1 MTAKRTPTPQ
11 AKRLLE
17 LEQQL
22 KQGNQQTGEI
32 LNQNATNLELIWEV
46 FNEQQSMLE
55 TLSLESSKQSET
67 IIQQSEAIERKLSE
81 VNSKM
86 GGELKQERAS
96 REMLEQTMTSL
107 TQSVDTLIA
116 YLEGQT
122 L

>member
-32 LNQNATNLELIWEV
+32 LNQNAINLELIWEV

-55 TLSLESSKQSET
+55 TFFLESSKQSET
-67 IIQQSEAIERKLSE
+67 IIQQSEAIRKLSE

-86 GGELKQERAS
+86 GGELKQERES
-96 REMLEQTMTSL
+96 RETLEQTMTSL
-107 TQSVDTLIA
+107 TQSVNTLISFF
-116 YLEGQT
+116 EGQT
-122 L
+122 R

>member
-46 FNEQQSMLE
+46 FNEQQSILRDFI
-55 TLSLESSKQSET
+55 TR
-67 IIQQSEAIERKLSE
+67 IIQAVRDNHSAVRSNQEIVGSELRKWAE
-81 VNSKM
+81 N
-86 GGELKQERAS
+86 
-96 REMLEQTMTSL
+96 
-107 TQSVDTLIA
+107 
-116 YLEGQT
+116 
-122 L
+122 